1 MHLDQ
6 DTHEEAGT
14 IERVSFFK
22 SALLIFK
29 KKKSALFSRIG
40 SGTGFVSFLDRR
52 GAGLFITGFRLAA
65 CPLHLRRL
73 LPPTRKSNPLH
84 NLSATRVEIDELARI
99 PSSSSSNESNLFLV
113 GEGTVME
120 EEELQQQQQPEGENP
135 SRPLPPG
142 VRALLES
149 SSSSSSDPFERR
161 CAMNLARSYLPVPPP
176 PAPAR

>member
-52 GAGLFITGFRLAA
+52 GAGFFITGFRLAA

-73 LPPTRKSNPLH
+73 LPQHGNQILCT
-84 NLSATRVEIDELARI
+84 IY
-99 PSSSSSNESNLFLV
+99 
-113 GEGTVME
+113 
-120 EEELQQQQQPEGENP
+120 LQRE
-135 SRPLPPG
+135 
-142 VRALLES
+142 
-149 SSSSSSDPFERR
+149 
-161 CAMNLARSYLPVPPP
+161 
-176 PAPAR
+176 